1 MEKVIL
7 DLIQDELN
15 KFTENQIYTLIS
27 FGIIFL
33 LIQFFIQNYWIKTK
47 LSKFN
52 SSLKKAEIKFTK
64 HHTNQV
70 ETYKKFYE
78 LLYDFKFDL
87 TSILIQQENKNQH
100 NEFKLKIENWLNTN
114 NKTIIFYSKNRILFT
129 KEICVKID
137 KSIVYFRD
145 FTQQIIKNNR
155 EIREFEDYFRGD
167 FRYMYNDEFDETE
180 QILKRINK
188 IKQLP
193 EFENAQKSLQE
204 LISKIENEYRNMTK

>member
-1 MEKVIL
+1 MDKVIL

-15 KFTENQIYTLIS
+15 KFTENQIHTLII

-78 LLYDFKFDL
+78 LLYDFKYDL

-114 NKTIIFYSKNRILFT
+114 NETIIFYSKNRILFT

-137 KSIVYFRD
+137 ESIVYFRD

-180 QILKRINK
+180 QILNRINK

-193 EFENAQKSLQE
+193 EFKNAQKSLQE
-204 LISKIENEYRNMTK
+204 LTSEIENEYRNMTK

>member
-1 MEKVIL
+1 MEKLIL
-7 DLIQDELN
+7 DLIKDELKN
-15 KFTENQIYTLIS
+15 FTENQVFTLIS
-27 FGIIFL
+27 FGILFL
-33 LIQFFIQNYWIKTK
+33 IIQFFVQNYWIKAK

-78 LLYDFKFDL
+78 LLYDFGLNL
-87 TSILIQQENKNQH
+87 TSILIQHDEINQH
-100 NEFKLKIENWLNTN
+100 AEFKLKIEKWLNIS
-114 NKTIIFYSKNRILFT
+114 NKTIIFYKKNRILFT

-137 KSIVYFRD
+137 KSTVYFRD

-155 EIREFEDYFRGD
+155 EIRDFEDYFRGD
-167 FRYMYNDEFDETE
+167 LRYMYKDEFDETN

-193 EFENAQKSLQE
+193 EFKNAKKSLEE
-204 LISKIENEYRNMTK
+204 LMSEIENEYRNLTK

>member
-1 MEKVIL
+1 MKKEIL
-7 DLIQDELN
+7 DLIQNKLN
-15 KFTENQIYTLIS
+15 EFTQNQIYTLIL

-78 LLYDFKFDL
+78 LLYDFKL
-87 TSILIQQENKNQH
+87 NLRSILIQQENKNSH
-100 NEFKLKIENWLNTN
+100 NEFKLKIENWSNTN

-129 KEICVKID
+129 KEICEKID
-137 KSIVYFRD
+137 NSIVYFIG
-145 FTQQIIKNNR
+145 FTQQVIKNKR

-167 FRYMYNDEFDETE
+167 IRYMYKDEIDETE

-193 EFENAQKSLQE
+193 EFRSTQKSLRE
-204 LISKIENEYRNMTK
+204 LMSEIENEYRTLTK